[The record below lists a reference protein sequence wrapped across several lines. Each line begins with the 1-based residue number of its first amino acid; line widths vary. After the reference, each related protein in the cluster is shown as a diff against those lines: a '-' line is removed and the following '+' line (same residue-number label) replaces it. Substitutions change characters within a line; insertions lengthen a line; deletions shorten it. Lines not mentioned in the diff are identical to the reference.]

1 MELIGSTGIEDTLQQ
16 DVPDTIQSLKTAG
29 IKIWMMTGDKIE
41 TAINIAYECS
51 LIEKQSNLFIF
62 NE

>member
-16 DVPDTIQSLKTAG
+16 DVPATIHSLKTAG

-51 LIEKQSNLFIF
+51 LIEK
-62 NE
+62 

>member
-16 DVPDTIQSLKTAG
+16 DVPATIQSLKTAG
-29 IKIWMMTGDKIE
+29 IKIWMMTGDTIE